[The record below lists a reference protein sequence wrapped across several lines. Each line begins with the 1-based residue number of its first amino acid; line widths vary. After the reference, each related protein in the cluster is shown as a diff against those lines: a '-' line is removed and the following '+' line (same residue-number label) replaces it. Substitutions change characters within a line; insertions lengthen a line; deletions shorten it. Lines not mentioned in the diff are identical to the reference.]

1 MSKWRRKREVPN
13 KVPLVNFLTNGK
25 VLVCSADSMY
35 YPQVWEGKCSKCGRH
50 IVCSHLF
57 ENIPTKVCVQCA
69 PNIPENFKENLNEET
84 CSKDQVSPVGR
95 R

>member
-1 MSKWRRKREVPN
+1 MSRRRYKKEPPN
-13 KVPLVNFLTNGK
+13 MVPLVNFLTNGK

-35 YPQVWEGKCSKCGRH
+35 YPDVWEGECSKCRRS

-57 ENIPTKVCVQCA
+57 ESITTKVCVQCA
-69 PNIPENFKENLNEET
+69 PNIPENFKENNDET
-84 CSKDQVSPVGR
+84 CSKDQISALGR